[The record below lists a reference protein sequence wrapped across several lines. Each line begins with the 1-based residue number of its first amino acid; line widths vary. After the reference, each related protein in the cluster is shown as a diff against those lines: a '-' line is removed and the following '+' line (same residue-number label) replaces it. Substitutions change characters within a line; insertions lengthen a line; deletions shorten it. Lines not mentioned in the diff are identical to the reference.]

1 MNPTA
6 DAPCLPAN
14 PSQGGRLIP
23 VTTRFPTGTQAA
35 VLTISD
41 RCSAGTQTDL
51 SGPAVVRLL
60 QQSGIEAITT
70 AILPDEVGEIAHALR
85 HHAADANLI
94 VTTGGTGLAPR
105 DVTPEA
111 TLMVCDRTVEGLSER
126 MRAEGLKQ
134 TPTAILSRAV
144 CGCIGSTLIINLPG
158 SVAGAETSLAAIL
171 PVLPHA
177 IDILN
182 NRTDHAKVASPSQ
195 SASSIEVRGDKG

>member
-1 MNPTA
+1 MN
-6 DAPCLPAN
+6 
-14 PSQGGRLIP
+14 SRFSGGTL
-23 VTTRFPTGTQAA
+23 AA

-41 RCSAGTQTDL
+41 RCAAGTQTDL

-60 QQSGIEAITT
+60 QQAGIAAVSH

-85 HHAADANLI
+85 HHAAEVSLI

-126 MRAEGLKQ
+126 MRAEGLKH
-134 TPTAILSRAV
+134 TPMAILSRAV

-177 IDILN
+177 VDLLA
-182 NRTDHAKVASPSQ
+182 NRTEHQPHPPSAPSQ
-195 SASSIEVRGDKG
+195 SIPSFEAGSSEADPDGDPL

>member
-1 MNPTA
+1 MNP
-6 DAPCLPAN
+6 
-14 PSQGGRLIP
+14 
-23 VTTRFPTGTQAA
+23 RFSAGTQAA
-35 VLTISD
+35 VLTVSD
-41 RCSAGTQTDL
+41 RCSAGIQTDL

-60 QQSGIEAITT
+60 QEAGISAIRH

-85 HHAADANLI
+85 HHAAEVHLI

-111 TLMVCDRTVEGLSER
+111 TLMVCDRTVDGLSER
-126 MRAEGLKQ
+126 MRAEGLKH

-144 CGCIGSTLIINLPG
+144 CGCIGSTLVINLPG
-158 SVAGAETSLAAIL
+158 SVAGAETSLAAVL

-182 NRTDHAKVASPSQ
+182 NRTEHKSPGGKTTPGAPSQ
-195 SASSIEVRGDKG
+195 SAPSVEVVGDAE